1 MMMKLHQPLATR
13 GFQTMTT
20 LEVMQSLLCLPCEH
34 DLSAVQSDTM
44 HAFVQGVI
52 EEMRDGN
59 VVRSVRFDSELPN
72 VVCEIPFFMGVSQ
85 PRTFQARKTSDV
97 TILALSKFDYEEV
110 MCIYP
115 EQNDIIVS
123 NVLAFF
129 QLDKDGNDVSMVRQ
143 TDAEPS
149 NLAEDSKEKLR

>member
-1 MMMKLHQPLATR
+1 M
-13 GFQTMTT
+13 
-20 LEVMQSLLCLPCEH
+20 
-34 DLSAVQSDTM
+34 
-44 HAFVQGVI
+44 
-52 EEMRDGN
+52 
-59 VVRSVRFDSELPN
+59 RSVRFDSELPN

-97 TILALSKFDYEEV
+97 TVLALSKFDYEEV

-123 NVLAFF
+123 NVLSFF
-129 QLDKDGNDVSMVRQ
+129 QLDKDGNDVSMARR

-149 NLAEDSKEKLR
+149 NLAEDSKEKLRCAFFFSVALPA